1 MKDTMIYNI
10 LDSISQKSCIDEK
23 DIKTLIGLLKTN
35 NSEIKS
41 YIAELLVMASGED
54 AEIALINL
62 CKDEDELVR
71 VNACDS
77 LSVFSTSASYEQ
89 LLKSALNDPSILVRT
104 YAVLSLADIAGTP
117 LIDIGKLKKTL
128 IKLSKEKYLSLSSA
142 CFRGLYIL
150 GDKIYLENLLALFKL
165 GNYREKCMIVNML
178 YDILDDDNRSF
189 IISRLLEFRNGET
202 SNAVIS
208 NINNLLSSHIY

>member
-117 LIDIGKLKKTL
+117 LIDIGKLKKP
-128 IKLSKEKYLSLSSA
+128 
-142 CFRGLYIL
+142 
-150 GDKIYLENLLALFKL
+150 
-165 GNYREKCMIVNML
+165 
-178 YDILDDDNRSF
+178 
-189 IISRLLEFRNGET
+189 
-202 SNAVIS
+202 
-208 NINNLLSSHIY
+208 LLSFQKKSICHFHRLVSEDYIF

>member
-1 MKDTMIYNI
+1 MIYNI
-10 LDSISQKSCIDEK
+10 LDSISQKSSIDEK
-23 DIKTLIGLLKTN
+23 DIETLIGLLKTN
-35 NSEIKS
+35 NSEIKA
-41 YIAELLVMASGED
+41 YIAELLVMAYGED
-54 AEIALINL
+54 AEKALINL

-89 LLKSALNDPSILVRT
+89 LLKSALNDPSMLVRT
-104 YAVLSLADIAGTP
+104 YAVLSLVDIAGTP

-165 GNYREKCMIVNML
+165 GNYQEKCMIVNML
-178 YDILDDDNRSF
+178 SDILDDDNRSF
-189 IISRLLEFRNGET
+189 IISKLLEFRNGET

-208 NINNLLSSHIY
+208 TIDSLLSSHI

>member
-104 YAVLSLADIAGTP
+104 YAVLSLADISGTP

-178 YDILDDDNRSF
+178 SDILDDDNRSF

>member
-71 VNACDS
+71 VNACD
-77 LSVFSTSASYEQ
+77 
-89 LLKSALNDPSILVRT
+89 
-104 YAVLSLADIAGTP
+104 
-117 LIDIGKLKKTL
+117 
-128 IKLSKEKYLSLSSA
+128 
-142 CFRGLYIL
+142 
-150 GDKIYLENLLALFKL
+150 
-165 GNYREKCMIVNML
+165 
-178 YDILDDDNRSF
+178 
-189 IISRLLEFRNGET
+189 
-202 SNAVIS
+202 
-208 NINNLLSSHIY
+208 

>member
-104 YAVLSLADIAGTP
+104 YAVLSLADISGTP

-165 GNYREKCMIVNML
+165 GNYQEKCMIVNML
-178 YDILDDDNRSF
+178 SDILDDDNRSF